1 MPNAFLEKQDEVV
14 YYDTCENPEELKV
27 IEQTMGQ
34 DYANLSEMTMLRQ
47 KTKQLETKR
56 GTVCARR
63 AYLRNKKVNAVL
75 ERCILFSWCL
85 DSRGMD
91 RKQLEAL
98 GGAYKMIQDDSV
110 SRPPEGQMWFWAS
123 FTLHFVVQ
131 VPV

>member
-34 DYANLSEMTMLRQ
+34 HYANLSEMTMLRQ

-63 AYLRNKKVNAVL
+63 ANLRNKKVNAVL
-75 ERCILFSWCL
+75 EMCIFFS
-85 DSRGMD
+85 
-91 RKQLEAL
+91 
-98 GGAYKMIQDDSV
+98 
-110 SRPPEGQMWFWAS
+110 
-123 FTLHFVVQ
+123 
-131 VPV
+131 

>member
-34 DYANLSEMTMLRQ
+34 HYANLSAMTMLRQ

-75 ERCILFSWCL
+75 EMCIFFSWCL
-85 DSRGMD
+85 GSRGMD
-91 RKQLEAL
+91 RKQLGKFGWSVEDNSWL
-98 GGAYKMIQDDSV
+98 GAKACKQKGAV
-110 SRPPEGQMWFWAS
+110 WF
-123 FTLHFVVQ
+123 
-131 VPV
+131 